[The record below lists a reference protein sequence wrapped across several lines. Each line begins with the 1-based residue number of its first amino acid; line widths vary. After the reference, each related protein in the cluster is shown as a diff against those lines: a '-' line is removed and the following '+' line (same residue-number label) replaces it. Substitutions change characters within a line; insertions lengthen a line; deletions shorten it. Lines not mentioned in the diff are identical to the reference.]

1 MNEFMKKY
9 TITLVAN
16 NSGREKNL
24 VVGLKV
30 PWDFFKKFTHYMSH
44 QSSYLRS
51 IETSF
56 TLINLWEPES
66 NVIQEAFTHF

>member
-30 PWDFFKKFTHYMSH
+30 PWDFH
-44 QSSYLRS
+44 
-51 IETSF
+51 
-56 TLINLWEPES
+56 TLGVLKL
-66 NVIQEAFTHF
+66 VLL